1 MSHHVRVHVDLQVGA
16 AQVAV
21 PVVGDVT
28 TVHNLAE
35 QVSQVLP
42 GYLENSKDSWNR
54 NTVE

>member
-1 MSHHVRVHVDLQVGA
+1 MPHHVRVHVDLQVGA